1 MREAIGLNILG
12 DRAFDQNALI
22 TLVQKLDPAYCVVM
36 NSPILASRLMS
47 YTSVI
52 YRRTPDDSAH
62 DHYEPIDFVKARVA
76 EMPKGAYLY
85 TTNEPQASKKLNDW
99 TVTALHAAHDLGIR
113 CCILNLATGNPELD
127 AWDSLTECIRLNN
140 AYGGINGVHAY
151 WMNLPLQ
158 PPSYPYHT
166 GRFFDAMERFGGR
179 WIVTEA
185 GANKDKGGGIPDG
198 WAGWLTFRNEFDYAN
213 DFAAITPLWAGKNVA
228 LCTFSYP
235 EWDGHG
241 FDVSHA
247 TAQLQPRWIMLN
259 QQYKVKETVP
269 MPTVTPAPDG
279 VRDPFAT
286 KTTVMLKLRPT
297 PSTAQ
302 PEIRIIPQ
310 GVNITV
316 YQQPRIPGGDYLWV
330 YTQDGVGNSGYTA
343 VEYAP
348 GKPSYNP
355 PLPAVVEPP
364 VEPPPV
370 THPTPEE
377 VAAALEVLNSAK
389 ADNAAAGVGIDNAIA
404 LIKGELLPAA
414 PNKVTLD
421 VPFVT
426 QLGSDANVSPNDCAI
441 SALLMLTRYA
451 QKSDHWGV
459 PDVPTVDMLVPFT
472 PLGSNP
478 KNLMT
483 FADVI
488 ALARRLGYKAE
499 YHSGMT
505 PDKIRESIRVDRPVM
520 CLVDY
525 SIFNLKGAKIPHFM
539 VASGFDDDDFT
550 CQDSYLQGAN
560 VHIDS
565 ARLDDAMKV
574 VPGNAG
580 EYQALVLVR

>member
-1 MREAIGLNILG
+1 MNGVIGLNILG
-12 DRAFDQNALI
+12 DRAFDRAVLI
-22 TLVQKLDPAYCVVM
+22 SLVERLRPAYCVVL
-36 NSPILASRLMS
+36 NNPSLAAQLAAYTHPI
-47 YTSVI
+47 V
-52 YRRTPDDSAH
+52 RRTPDDSAQ
-62 DHYEPIDFVKARVA
+62 DHYDPIDFVRSRAP
-76 EMPKGAYLY
+76 EIPPNGYLY
-85 TTNEPQASKKLNDW
+85 LGNEPQASKKLNDW

-348 GKPSYNP
+348 GKPSYDP

-364 VEPPPV
+364 LPPV

-389 ADNAAAGVGIDNAIA
+389 ADNTAVGVGIDNAIA

-421 VPFVT
+421 VPFVS
-426 QLGSDANVSPNDCAI
+426 QRGSDADISNNDCGAA
-441 SALLMLTRYA
+441 SLLMLTRFA
-451 QKSDHWGV
+451 MKSRGFLV
-459 PDVPTVDMLVPFT
+459 PDVPTVDDIIPYT
-472 PLGSNP
+472 PLGANP
-478 KNLMT
+478 AGLLNFTDLT
-483 FADVI
+483 
-488 ALARRLGYKAE
+488 ALAKRLGFTAVYK
-499 YHSGMT
+499 SGLT
-505 PDKIRESIRVDRPVM
+505 PDALRRQLDTNTPVM
-520 CLVDY
+520 VLLDY
-525 SIFNLKGAKIPHFM
+525 SVYYLAGAKIPHLL
-539 VASGFDDDDFT
+539 VVSGYDGDEFIT
-550 CQDSYLQGAN
+550 QDPYLRGAN
-560 VHIDS
+560 VRVS
-565 ARLDDAMKV
+565 AATLEAAMTT
-574 VPGNAG
+574 VPMNTGSG
-580 EYQALVLVR
+580 QGMVLAA